1 MQLKFNV
8 CYKKRKQDS
17 LLFKTKVFNYLC
29 NILVQS
35 NFIYFQPT
43 GVTERGVQ
51 VVERVPDIQ
60 GGFQR
65 QTQREVRVAGLHCSH

>member
-1 MQLKFNV
+1 M
-8 CYKKRKQDS
+8 
-17 LLFKTKVFNYLC
+17 C
-29 NILVQS
+29 NTLVQS

-60 GGFQR
+60 GGIER
-65 QTQREVRVAGLHCSH
+65 QAER